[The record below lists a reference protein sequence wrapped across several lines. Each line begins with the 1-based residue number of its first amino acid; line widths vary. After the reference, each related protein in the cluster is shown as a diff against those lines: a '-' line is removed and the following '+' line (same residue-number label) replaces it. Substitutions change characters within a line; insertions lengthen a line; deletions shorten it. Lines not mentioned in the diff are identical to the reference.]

1 MASQEMILKLLF
13 NDDGTFAGLEEINK
27 ELKKVD
33 DSTTEVEKSTKNL
46 KQQYA
51 ELRRE
56 QDKYDPGTEKFNELS
71 VKMGEL
77 KDRMNDA
84 ADAVKGNTGP
94 AVEGLRNSFGLMGEQ
109 LSNLDFEGLSQSLNL
124 VTNNIKRID
133 TKALGDGLKA
143 AFNAGVAG
151 VKALGKAVLA
161 NPILLLVAAILSVI
175 VYWKELSDLVTGQG
189 KMKAELEGQVTA
201 YENQAKQLERIN
213 NLAKIQSKD
222 AGQILKSELFI
233 LEVKKQQA
241 LAAYRLA
248 LLEGDAAKISEQRNA
263 LDDANLAIMLR
274 REQSAKSI
282 NDYYNN
288 ALQSSEQQLNS
299 DADKQR
305 INDEINSKM
314 SEAMSLQI
322 SLTQEIQ
329 KQQLL
334 LEQQRKMPNILGDP
348 RETEQ
353 EIRRLT
359 DERKGYTKQIFYL
372 DEEFR
377 KQQLDALDKAER
389 DRLKALNDAHQNE
402 INARREFELQLRNE
416 IFKTTATQDEYEIEI
431 LEQQYVK
438 KKEEA
443 KKNKAD
449 LLLVEEWYTNALS
462 ELLLTQSDRQ
472 YQIEQEKNKKLLDKK
487 KEAHDK
493 EQELATAYNDRRN
506 AIDDELANAQL
517 SAQDLELQQV
527 RSHYLALIAEA
538 EYFGRDSSILKEK
551 QAKAELDITKKYA
564 EQEAQLRVDT
574 VAQGLQALTALND
587 SFTARTEKTARR
599 QFNVNKAL
607 NMAMSLVDTY
617 SAIVKALN
625 SPETVPTS
633 VKIAQAVAVGVM
645 GFANVA
651 KIAKTQFGGTSPDT
665 SMNQGGNADSTTQ
678 ANAPAIDFSG
688 GQFNPNGPGTVETY
702 VLAGNVANALEARQK
717 IIDQSYL

>member
-1 MASQEMILKLLF
+1 
-13 NDDGTFAGLEEINK
+13 
-27 ELKKVD
+27 
-33 DSTTEVEKSTKNL
+33 
-46 KQQYA
+46 
-51 ELRRE
+51 
-56 QDKYDPGTEKFNELS
+56 
-71 VKMGEL
+71 
-77 KDRMNDA
+77 
-84 ADAVKGNTGP
+84 
-94 AVEGLRNSFGLMGEQ
+94 MGEQ

-263 LDDANLAIMLR
+263 LDDANMAIMLR

-348 RETEQ
+348 RATEQ

-359 DERKGYTKQIFYL
+359 DERKGYTKQVFYL

-402 INARREFELQLRNE
+402 IKARREFELQLRNE

-564 EQEAQLRVDT
+564 EAEAQLKVDT
-574 VAQGLQALTALND
+574 VAQGLQALTSLNE
-587 SFTARTEKTARR
+587 SFTARTEKTAKR

-607 NMAMSLVDTY
+607 NMAMSLIDTY

-651 KIAKTQFGGTSPDT
+651 KIAKTQFGGTTPDT

>member
-1 MASQEMILKLLF
+1 MAAQEMILKLLF

-263 LDDANLAIMLR
+263 LDDANMAIMLR

-348 RETEQ
+348 RATEQ

-377 KQQLDALDKAER
+377 QQQLDALDKAER

-402 INARREFELQLRNE
+402 INARKEFELQLRNE
-416 IFKTTATQDEYEIEI
+416 IFKTTATQDEYEIEL

-472 YQIEQEKNKKLLDKK
+472 YQIEQEKNKKLLDKN

-574 VAQGLQALTALND
+574 VAQGLSALTALNE
-587 SFTARTEKTARR
+587 SFTARTEKTAKR

-607 NMAMSLVDTY
+607 NMAMSLIDTY

-665 SMNQGGNADSTTQ
+665 SMSQGGNADSTTQ

>member
-1 MASQEMILKLLF
+1 MAAQEMILKLLF

-263 LDDANLAIMLR
+263 LDDANMAIMLR

-348 RETEQ
+348 RATEQ

-377 KQQLDALDKAER
+377 QQQLDALDKAER

-402 INARREFELQLRNE
+402 INARKEFELQLRNE
-416 IFKTTATQDEYEIEI
+416 IFKTTATQDEYEIEL

-564 EQEAQLRVDT
+564 EAEAQLKVDT
-574 VAQGLQALTALND
+574 VAQGLQALTSLNE
-587 SFTARTEKTARR
+587 SFTARTEKTAKR

-607 NMAMSLVDTY
+607 NMAMSLIDTY

-665 SMNQGGNADSTTQ
+665 SMSQGGNADSTTQ